1 MPRHEDL
8 DFPHAPAW
16 CDDCYDQR
24 QRSRHIEVLETL
36 VEKVGD
42 LIYDAANRDDLRD
55 DWSEPRR
62 ASRPP
67 PLIPAPKIQKG
78 GINIDPRHT

>member
-1 MPRHEDL
+1 MPKHDDL
-8 DFPHAPAW
+8 DFPHAAAW

-42 LIYDAANRDDLRD
+42 LVYDVSNRDDLRD